1 MIDEKRLIKECEE
14 RLLVG
19 TNVIKMIEEQ
29 PKICEWIP
37 LEEKT
42 PENGE
47 HVLLSFA
54 NEKQKPLV
62 GIWKADD
69 EGGAFYAPFTD
80 RTYASLGY
88 YATAWMPLSE
98 PYEENTPKKKADIT
112 PVIDWI
118 PCSERLPDKSDFYM
132 VCAYNGDTY
141 DYRKNWFY
149 HEDDYGD
156 SEWVGLIS
164 YEKVIAWALLPE
176 PYKPKDIKEAPWKNR
191 ALGNFMKGAN
201 R

>member
-19 TNVIKMIEEQ
+19 TNVIKLIEEQ

-47 HVLLSFA
+47 RVLLSFA

-62 GIWKADD
+62 GTWKVDD
-69 EGGAFYAPFTD
+69 EGGTFHAPFTG

-88 YATAWMPLSE
+88 FVSAWMPLSE
-98 PYEENTPKKKADIT
+98 PHEENAPKKKADIT

-164 YEKVIAWALLPE
+164 YEKVIAWTLLPE
-176 PYKPKDIKEAPWKNR
+176 PYKPKGIKEAPWKNR
-191 ALGNFMKGAN
+191 ILGDFMKGAN